1 MKRRKSN
8 AECIRQNC
16 KILNRTMKFNNKV
29 NMIAS
34 IIRENNI
41 NSSIEIFENQTSSN
55 LQNYKESS

>member
-1 MKRRKSN
+1 
-8 AECIRQNC
+8 
-16 KILNRTMKFNNKV
+16 MKFNNKV